1 MVVKMV
7 LPVGLCLLLS
17 VVLQNLSQMNKPLLF
32 LKTNY
37 QYRVTRK
44 RDGTGEVIIKRDS
57 GFFGSA
63 CFPVFMLMVK
73 RWQI

>member
-32 LKTNY
+32 LKNKLSVPRY
-37 QYRVTRK
+37 SKTR
-44 RDGTGEVIIKRDS
+44 RYGRGDHQ
-57 GFFGSA
+57 A
-63 CFPVFMLMVK
+63 
-73 RWQI
+73 